1 VVAVGLLSF
10 VLVDPLDVMSGR
22 YESGS
27 QAQLVNLLT
36 DRDTTGVLLIAS
48 YDDLYQL
55 QPFRYIRDAVG
66 IRTPGSADRVTEL
79 GYADILSMAS
89 LGDDEFLNYL
99 VFKGVS
105 HIIVPSST
113 TERSRIFHRW
123 ALRGGIDI
131 ELPGNNFEKVLHI
144 GGQFPFDILRVIVP
158 ENFVT
163 HEPPKPYAIDWS
175 DVRETFAPLI
185 STVREHYDYT
195 FFKKY
200 EDFPDLGWVYGD
212 ESLKLSIND
221 GLVLLVAYNIE
232 LHFVAAYGQFAPD
245 QELEVAVNG
254 VTQSISL
261 RAGLV
266 SVLNVR
272 ALSGEVISIRNLLP
286 CNAAISFDPQGGD
299 IREFCY
305 GLRDV
310 RVRVAPNS

>member
-1 VVAVGLLSF
+1 MVATGLLSF
-10 VLVDPLDVMSGR
+10 VFVDPLDVMSGR

-55 QPFRYIRDAVG
+55 EPFRHIRDVVG
-66 IRTPGSADRVTEL
+66 IRTPLLAERVAEL

-89 LGDDEFLNYL
+89 LGDNEFLNYL

-105 HIIVPSST
+105 HIVVPSST

-123 ALRGGIDI
+123 ALQGGIDI

-144 GGQFPFDILRVIVP
+144 GGQFPFDVFRVIVP

-163 HEPPKPYAIDWS
+163 YEPPKPYAIDWS

-185 STVREHYDYT
+185 RTARELYDYT

-200 EDFPDLGWVYGD
+200 EDLPDTGWVYSD
-212 ESLKLSIND
+212 ESLKFSIND
-221 GLVLLVAYNIE
+221 GLVLPVAYNIE
-232 LHFVAAYGQFAPD
+232 LHFVAAYGEFAPD

-261 RAGLV
+261 RADLV

-286 CNAAISFDPQGGD
+286 CNSGISFDPYGGS
-299 IREFCY
+299 ISEFCY
-305 GLRDV
+305 GIRDV
-310 RVRVAPNS
+310 RVRVVSN